1 VRPNILVPLAVLG
14 GLAALVATAG
24 DAAARLAYLE
34 ALVWPVCVILAG
46 WWLRSPIR
54 DRLVHLRQIA
64 GWGIE
69 ARFAGD
75 EAGPTDAE
83 IAAAINRAVD
93 AAAGPPRGNGRG
105 FSGRTAR

>member
-1 VRPNILVPLAVLG
+1 VKPNTLLPLAVLG

-34 ALVWPVCVILAG
+34 VLVWPVCAILAG

-54 DRLVHLRQIA
+54 DRLVHLRQIT

-83 IAAAINRAVD
+83 TEAAVSRAAD
-93 AAAGPPRGNGRG
+93 AVVVRGSSRRG
-105 FSGRTAR
+105 LSGRTAR